1 MLGEILCT
9 WHVGSYDFYHLQYMP
24 LDPCAHLMLLS
35 TPVNVFQAATRQDGL
50 ALLGVCDTFV
60 LDGAH
65 TQHLWHQPVELIK
78 ASPRSCRS
86 AFISCSQ
93 SLGTIVDKCLI
104 VSHHLLYSNEQH
116 SRYTGTTACVESW
129 QYTTDT

>member
-1 MLGEILCT
+1 MIVGCTGMLGEVCVHGMLAAT
-9 WHVGSYDFYHLQYMP
+9 VFYHLQYMP

-50 ALLGVCDTFV
+50 ALLGVCDAFV

-86 AFISCSQ
+86 AFQ
-93 SLGTIVDKCLI
+93 
-104 VSHHLLYSNEQH
+104 
-116 SRYTGTTACVESW
+116 
-129 QYTTDT
+129 